1 MARGT
6 DRVHAHVHDGGHA
19 HEAHGHG
26 RGHAHGS
33 HGHTHAHPAPESL
46 SARLLASVVV
56 NVAITAAQAVGG
68 ILAGSLSLLSD
79 AAHNASDVLGLVLA
93 YVANRAGRL
102 PASER
107 RTYAFKRAEVLAAFV
122 NAAGL
127 LAVSV
132 WVLFEAAG
140 RLLRPAPVEGGI
152 VAVLAGVGL
161 VANTAAAVL
170 LRGGRDLN
178 VRSAFLHLVA
188 DAVTSFGVLVGGV
201 VMLLTGWAAVDALVS
216 IALALWMIRESFA
229 IVRASTDVLLDAVPT
244 GVVLGEVQR
253 TLLSGEHVVEVHD
266 LHVWSLSSTERA
278 LSAHLVTD
286 CTDLEALSAS
296 LARIKAELR
305 DRHGIEHSTLEL
317 ECAGGECAGAQC
329 VLPHEDVWRV

>member
-1 MARGT
+1 MPYE
-6 DRVHAHVHDGGHA
+6 DDS
-19 HEAHGHG
+19 
-26 RGHAHGS
+26 HAHGAHS
-33 HGHTHAHPAPESL
+33 HGPHVHAHPAPENM

-56 NVAITAAQAVGG
+56 NVAITVAQVVGG
-68 ILAGSLSLLSD
+68 VLAGSLALLSD

-93 YVANRAGRL
+93 YAANRAGRL
-102 PASER
+102 PATER

-132 WVLFEAAG
+132 WVLVEAVG
-140 RLLRPAPVEGGI
+140 RLLHPQPVEGGL

-161 VANTAAAVL
+161 VANAGAAVL

-188 DAVTSFGVLVGGV
+188 DAVTSFGVVAGGV
-201 VMLLTGWAAVDALVS
+201 IMLLTGWSAVDAVVS
-216 IALALWMIRESFA
+216 IALALWMIRESFG
-229 IVRASTDVLLDAVPT
+229 IVRASTDVLLDAVPAD
-244 GVVLGEVQR
+244 VVLGEVQR
-253 TLLSGEHVVEVHD
+253 TILGEEHVVEVHD

-286 CTDLEALSAS
+286 CTDLADLSES
-296 LARIKAELR
+296 VARIKAELAAH
-305 DRHGIEHSTLEL
+305 HGIAHSTLEL
-317 ECAGGECAGAQC
+317 ECVGGECAGAQC
-329 VLPHEDVWRV
+329 LLPHEEAWRK

>member
-1 MARGT
+1 MPSDQARPESDGHE
-6 DRVHAHVHDGGHA
+6 HAGHEHTHGVHVH
-19 HEAHGHG
+19 
-26 RGHAHGS
+26 
-33 HGHTHAHPAPESL
+33 TAPENL

-56 NVAITAAQAVGG
+56 NLAITVAQVVGG
-68 ILAGSLSLLSD
+68 VLAGSLALLSD

-93 YVANRAGRL
+93 YAANRAGRL
-102 PASER
+102 PATER

-132 WVLFEAAG
+132 WVLIEGVG
-140 RLLRPAPVEGGI
+140 RLLHPQPVEGGV
-152 VAVLAGVGL
+152 VALLAGVGL
-161 VANTAAAVL
+161 VANTGAAVL

-188 DAVTSFGVLVGGV
+188 DAVTSFGVLAGGV
-201 VMLLTGWAAVDALVS
+201 VMLLTGWGAVDAVVS
-216 IALALWMIRESFA
+216 IALALWMIRESFS
-229 IVRASTDVLLDAVPT
+229 IVKASTDVLLDAVPA

-253 TLLSGEHVVEVHD
+253 TILDAEHVVEVHD

-278 LSAHLVTD
+278 LSAHVVTD

-296 LARIKAELR
+296 IARIKTELR
-305 DRHGIEHSTLEL
+305 THHGIAHSTLEL
-317 ECAGGECAGAQC
+317 ECVGGECAGAQC
-329 VLPHEDVWRV
+329 VLPHEEAWKA

>member
-1 MARGT
+1 MSSEEEAASAS
-6 DRVHAHVHDGGHA
+6 DLHVHADHV
-19 HEAHGHG
+19 
-26 RGHAHGS
+26 
-33 HGHTHAHPAPESL
+33 HTHAPHVHAAPENL
-46 SARLLASVVV
+46 SARLLASVAV
-56 NVAITAAQAVGG
+56 NVLITAAQVVGG
-68 ILAGSLSLLSD
+68 LLAGSLALLSD

-93 YVANRAGRL
+93 YAANRAGRL
-102 PASER
+102 PATER

-132 WVLFEAAG
+132 WVLFEGVG
-140 RLLRPAPVEGGI
+140 RLLHPQPVEGGV

-161 VANTAAAVL
+161 LANTGAAVL

-188 DAVTSFGVLVGGV
+188 DAVTSFGVLAGGV
-201 VMLLTGWAAVDALVS
+201 VMLLTGWGAVDAVVSLV
-216 IALALWMIRESFA
+216 LAAWMIRESFG
-229 IVRASTDVLLDAVPT
+229 IVKASTDVLLDAVPAD
-244 GVVLGEVQR
+244 VVLGEVQR
-253 TLLSGEHVVEVHD
+253 TILEAEHVVEVHD

-286 CTDLEALSAS
+286 CTDLDALSAS
-296 LARIKAELR
+296 VARIKDELAAH
-305 DRHGIEHSTLEL
+305 HGIAHSTLEL

-329 VLPHEDVWRV
+329 VLPHEEAWRK

>member
-1 MARGT
+1 M
-6 DRVHAHVHDGGHA
+6 HDSGDHRNCA
-19 HEAHGHG
+19 
-26 RGHAHGS
+26 GHAHG
-33 HGHTHAHPAPESL
+33 GHTHTHAAPADL
-46 SARLLASVVV
+46 GAKLLASVVV
-56 NVAITAAQAVGG
+56 NLAITVAQVVGG
-68 ILAGSLSLLSD
+68 VLAGSLSLLSD
-79 AAHNASDVLGLVLA
+79 AAHNASDVLGLALA
-93 YVANRAGRL
+93 YFANRVGRL
-102 PASER
+102 PATER

-132 WVLFEAAG
+132 WVLIEAAG
-140 RLLRPAPVEGGI
+140 RLLRPTPVEGGV
-152 VAVLAGVGL
+152 VAVLAGIGL

-188 DAVTSFGVLVGGV
+188 DAVTSFGVLAGGV
-201 VMLLTGWAAVDALVS
+201 VMLVTGWGAVDALVS
-216 IALALWMIRESFA
+216 IALALWMIRESYQ
-229 IVRASTDVLLDAVPT
+229 IVRASTDVLLDAVPV
-244 GVVLGEVQR
+244 GVVLGEVQQ

-296 LARIKAELR
+296 LARLKAELA
-305 DRHGIEHSTLEL
+305 DRHGIAHSTLEL

-329 VLPHEDVWRV
+329 VLPHEEVWRG